1 MLGYMVLI
9 QSERTPDHLESR
21 VNAFLFKFGLDLEKM
36 TKEEFE
42 GHRRSL
48 INKRLEKLKNLES
61 ETGRLW
67 SHIGTEYF
75 DFYQIDNDV
84 ALIRQL
90 TKADMQ
96 SFYNKHISPESPT
109 RAKLSLHMTAQ
120 ASPPETPDLS
130 TEEKKERLVGAL
142 LQYLTSTGLELD
154 EDKVKQ
160 DFSRVDVSNGDD
172 QTILSTIRHSI
183 ADKASAQKLDVILEE
198 IGKNLETLLV
208 DLKIKAP
215 AGEKEVNCTDVA
227 KKIST
232 PVIINDVDTWK
243 ASMKL
248 SEGPRP
254 VNDLSQFE
262 ELEPKL

>member
-1 MLGYMVLI
+1 M
-9 QSERTPDHLESR
+9 
-21 VNAFLFKFGLDLEKM
+21 NAFLFKFGADLENM

-67 SHIGTEYF
+67 GHIGTEYF
-75 DFYQIDNDV
+75 DFYQIDHDV

-96 SFYNKHISPESPT
+96 SFYSRYISPESPT

-120 ASPPETPDLS
+120 ASPPETPHLS
-130 TEEKKERLVGAL
+130 AEEKKEQLVGVL
-142 LQYLTSTGLELD
+142 LEYLTSKGLELD

-160 DFSRVDVSNGDD
+160 DFSRVDVSKADD
-172 QTILSTIRHSI
+172 QTILSVVRHLI
-183 ADKASAQKLDVILEE
+183 ADQVSAQKLDVILEE
-198 IGKNLETLLV
+198 TGKNLETLLV
-208 DLKIKAP
+208 NLKIKAP
-215 AGEKEVNCTDVA
+215 AGEKEVNGIDFA
-227 KKIST
+227 KKIPT

-243 ASMKL
+243 ASVKL

>member
-9 QSERTPDHLESR
+9 QSERAPDHLESR

-67 SHIGTEYF
+67 GHIGTEYF
-75 DFYQIDNDV
+75 DFYQIDHDV

-96 SFYNKHISPESPT
+96 SFYSKYISPESPT
-109 RAKLSLHMTAQ
+109 RAKLSLHMTAK

-130 TEEKKERLVGAL
+130 AEERKEQLVGVL
-142 LQYLTSTGLELD
+142 LEYLTSKGLELD

-160 DFSRVDVSNGDD
+160 DFSRVDVSKADD
-172 QTILSTIRHSI
+172 QTILSAIRHSI
-183 ADKASAQKLDVILEE
+183 ADKVSAQKLDMILEE
-198 IGKNLETLLV
+198 TGKNLEALLV
-208 DLKIKAP
+208 SLKIKAP
-215 AGEKEVNCTDVA
+215 AGEKEVNGTDVA
-227 KKIST
+227 KNIPT
-232 PVIINDVDTWK
+232 PVIIDDVDTWK
-243 ASMKL
+243 ASVKL

-254 VNDLSQFE
+254 INDLSQFE